1 MRWFLASPP
10 TLGEGVVHGGFSLSS
25 SASWGG
31 VSSSPQRENGQ
42 HSLAF
47 SSSPQ
52 RGEVGRGERG
62 EGGEGEQQTGADP
75 TLPLAEQL
83 APLWGQLPRRVVWPL
98 SLKVGRIPS

>member
-1 MRWFLASPP
+1 MVVFSLSFILR
-10 TLGEGVVHGGFSLSS
+10 EGAECGGFSLSS

-31 VSSSPQRENGQ
+31 VSSSPNGRTD
-42 HSLAF
+42 SKAWLLAPPP
-47 SSSPQ
+47 S
-52 RGEVGRGERG
+52 GGRLGGWEGG

-83 APLWGQLPRRVVWPL
+83 APLWGQLPRRVVRPL